1 MNKISKFLTLV
12 ILIVV
17 VLLFGIYQYRTFIQT
32 EIYQENSEHLLAT
45 YEQVS
50 RTFTLFTQRNWNV
63 LADWDEYLQYISD
76 SENTETAWHDF
87 ADRKNNWQYSD
98 FYMFNEHC
106 DFLTASNRKGTADS
120 IRNCFQEMYSSGCPT
135 ISDYTASSGKHK
147 VVFAIPLSNPFCL
160 DNITYTGVAVSYDVT
175 TVEDMIS
182 NNVYGD
188 KSSCYLVNAKGHVIL
203 SLESQ
208 SEFLSE
214 QDNLFTFLKSNA
226 VFSENTNDA
235 VEHDLQKVV
244 EGRAKFNSQGTSYYM
259 VYQPVG
265 LNDWS
270 ILGIVQTAAVNSPDE
285 KIMHVTIAAI
295 TVLAACLLL
304 LLLRLSSLNAEYKL
318 KHQEL
323 LHQALKAQKEQTDQL
338 FYGMTCI
345 VDRYI
350 VVDLLKNR
358 YEYHEYSSNSLYPE
372 TGSYQNLLDTVAR
385 NYIVLSDT
393 ENIKISHLL
402 NKEYLQKVLHKG
414 NGIMKIEYSKRTE
427 NIYKLMNVVAVEW
440 DESGIPLKVMMISQ
454 DIGKR
459 HELENLANTDGLTGL
474 FNERY
479 FSSVLHRK
487 EKKKLPFVLY
497 YLDLDHFKPVNDT
510 YGHDMGDKL
519 LKAVAERLLKCIRS
533 NDFAFRIGGDEF
545 ALIISAEMEDSLC
558 MQTKMRIIQSLL
570 RPYEI
575 DGKTLHI
582 GASCGYAVYPLE
594 TEDTGKI
601 RILADQR
608 MYAEKK
614 KIIKKPQGLSPKILL
629 QMTECKRGA
638 VGKCNFSSRQPLL
651 HYLLMHHSE
660 HQRSSMTFF
669 YSHTSVCLP
678 GEWPP

>member
-1 MNKISKFLTLV
+1 MNKICKFLTL
-12 ILIVV
+12 IFLIVV

-45 YEQVS
+45 YEQVN

-63 LADWDEYLQYISD
+63 LSDWDEYLQCISD
-76 SENTETAWHDF
+76 SENTETVWHDF

-106 DFLTASNRKGTADS
+106 DFLTANNRKGTADS
-120 IRNCFQEMYSSGCPT
+120 IRNCFQEMYSFECPT

-147 VVFAIPLSNPFCL
+147 VVFAIPLSHPFCL
-160 DNITYTGVAVSYDVT
+160 NNITYTGVAVSYDVT

-214 QDNLFTFLKSNA
+214 HENLFTFLKDNA
-226 VFSENTNDA
+226 VFSENTYDA

-244 EGRAKFNSQGTSYYM
+244 KGRAKFNSQGTSYYM

-295 TVLAACLLL
+295 TVLATCLLL

-345 VDRYI
+345 VDRYT
-350 VVDLLKNR
+350 VVDLLKDR

-427 NIYKLMNVVAVEW
+427 NVYKIMNVVAVEW
-440 DESGIPLKVMMISQ
+440 DEAGIPQKVMMIAQ

-487 EKKKLPFVLY
+487 EQKKLPFVLY

-533 NDFAFRIGGDEF
+533 NDLAFRIGGDEF

-558 MQTKMRIIQSLL
+558 MQTKMRIVQSLL
-570 RPYEI
+570 LPYEI

-614 KIIKKPQGLSPKILL
+614 ENHRKAAESQSKDPSP
-629 QMTECKRGA
+629 
-638 VGKCNFSSRQPLL
+638 ND
-651 HYLLMHHSE
+651 
-660 HQRSSMTFF
+660 
-669 YSHTSVCLP
+669 
-678 GEWPP
+678 

>member
-1 MNKISKFLTLV
+1 MNKICKFLTLI

-45 YEQVS
+45 YEQVN
-50 RTFTLFTQRNWNV
+50 RTFTLFTRRNWNV
-63 LADWDEYLQYISD
+63 LSDWDEYLQCISD
-76 SENTETAWHDF
+76 SENAETVWHDF

-106 DFLTASNRKGTADS
+106 DFLTANNRKGTADS

-147 VVFAIPLSNPFCL
+147 VVFAIPLSHPFCL
-160 DNITYTGVAVSYDVT
+160 NNITYTGVAVSYDVT
-175 TVEDMIS
+175 TIEDMIS

-214 QDNLFTFLKSNA
+214 HENLFTFLKDNA
-226 VFSENTNDA
+226 VFSENTYDA

-244 EGRAKFNSQGTSYYM
+244 KGRAKFNSQGTSYYM

-295 TVLAACLLL
+295 TVLATCLLL

-345 VDRYI
+345 VDRYT
-350 VVDLLKNR
+350 VVDLLKDR

-372 TGSYQNLLDTVAR
+372 TGSYQNLLDTIAR

-402 NKEYLQKVLHKG
+402 NKDYLQKVLHKG

-427 NIYKLMNVVAVEW
+427 NVYKIMNVVAVEW
-440 DESGIPLKVMMISQ
+440 DEAGIPQKVMMIAQ

-487 EKKKLPFVLY
+487 EQKKLPFVLY

-558 MQTKMRIIQSLL
+558 MQTKMRIVQSLL
-570 RPYEI
+570 LPYEI

-594 TEDTGKI
+594 TEDTGKV

-614 KIIKKPQGLSPKILL
+614 ENHRKAAESQSKDPSPN
-629 QMTECKRGA
+629 G
-638 VGKCNFSSRQPLL
+638 
-651 HYLLMHHSE
+651 
-660 HQRSSMTFF
+660 
-669 YSHTSVCLP
+669 
-678 GEWPP
+678 

>member
-1 MNKISKFLTLV
+1 MSQQPHHQKEENIMNKICKFLTLI

-45 YEQVS
+45 YEQVN

-63 LADWDEYLQYISD
+63 LSDWNEYLQCISD
-76 SENTETAWHDF
+76 SENAETVWHDF

-106 DFLTASNRKGTADS
+106 DFLTANNRKGTADS

-147 VVFAIPLSNPFCL
+147 VVFAIPLSHPFCL
-160 DNITYTGVAVSYDVT
+160 NNITYTGVAVSYDVT
-175 TVEDMIS
+175 TVEGMIS
-182 NNVYGD
+182 NNVYDD

-214 QDNLFTFLKSNA
+214 HENLFTFLKDNA
-226 VFSENTNDA
+226 VFSENTYDA

-244 EGRAKFNSQGTSYYM
+244 KGRAKFNSQGTSYYM

-295 TVLAACLLL
+295 TVLATCLLL

-345 VDRYI
+345 VDRYT
-350 VVDLLKNR
+350 VVDLLKDR

-372 TGSYQNLLDTVAR
+372 TGSYQNLLDTIAR

-402 NKEYLQKVLHKG
+402 NKDYLQKVLHKG

-427 NIYKLMNVVAVEW
+427 NVYKIMNVVAVEW
-440 DESGIPLKVMMISQ
+440 DEAGIPQKVMMIAQ

-487 EKKKLPFVLY
+487 EQKKLPFVLY

-558 MQTKMRIIQSLL
+558 MQTKMRIVQSLL
-570 RPYEI
+570 LPYEI

-614 KIIKKPQGLSPKILL
+614 ENHRKAAESQSKDPSPN
-629 QMTECKRGA
+629 G
-638 VGKCNFSSRQPLL
+638 
-651 HYLLMHHSE
+651 
-660 HQRSSMTFF
+660 
-669 YSHTSVCLP
+669 
-678 GEWPP
+678 

>member
-1 MNKISKFLTLV
+1 MNKICKFLTLI
-12 ILIVV
+12 ILIVA

-45 YEQVS
+45 YEQVN

-63 LADWDEYLQYISD
+63 LSDWDEYLQYISD
-76 SENTETAWHDF
+76 SENTETVWHDF

-106 DFLTASNRKGTADS
+106 DFLTANNRKGTADS
-120 IRNCFQEMYSSGCPT
+120 IRNCFQEMYSFECPT

-147 VVFAIPLSNPFCL
+147 VVFAIPLSHPFCL
-160 DNITYTGVAVSYDVT
+160 NNITYTGVAVSYDVT

-214 QDNLFTFLKSNA
+214 HENLFTFLKDNA
-226 VFSENTNDA
+226 VFSENTYDA

-244 EGRAKFNSQGTSYYM
+244 KGRAKFNSQGTSYYM

-295 TVLAACLLL
+295 TVLATCLLL

-318 KHQEL
+318 KHPEL

-345 VDRYI
+345 VDRYT
-350 VVDLLKNR
+350 VVDLLKDR

-427 NIYKLMNVVAVEW
+427 NVYKIMNVVAVEW
-440 DESGIPLKVMMISQ
+440 DEAGIPQKVMMIAQ

-487 EKKKLPFVLY
+487 EQKKLPFVLY

-558 MQTKMRIIQSLL
+558 MQTKMRIVQSLL
-570 RPYEI
+570 LPYEI

-614 KIIKKPQGLSPKILL
+614 ENHRKAAESQSKDPSP
-629 QMTECKRGA
+629 
-638 VGKCNFSSRQPLL
+638 ND
-651 HYLLMHHSE
+651 
-660 HQRSSMTFF
+660 
-669 YSHTSVCLP
+669 
-678 GEWPP
+678 

>member
-1 MNKISKFLTLV
+1 MSQQPHHQKKENIMNKICKFLTLI
-12 ILIVV
+12 ILIVA

-45 YEQVS
+45 YEQVN

-63 LADWDEYLQYISD
+63 LSDWDEYLQYISD
-76 SENTETAWHDF
+76 SENTETVWHDF

-106 DFLTASNRKGTADS
+106 DFLTANNRKGTADS
-120 IRNCFQEMYSSGCPT
+120 IRNCFQEMYSFECPT

-147 VVFAIPLSNPFCL
+147 VVFAIPLSHPFCL
-160 DNITYTGVAVSYDVT
+160 NNITYTGVAVSYDVT

-214 QDNLFTFLKSNA
+214 HENLFTFLKDNA
-226 VFSENTNDA
+226 VFSENTYDA

-244 EGRAKFNSQGTSYYM
+244 KGRAKFNSQGTSYYM

-295 TVLAACLLL
+295 TVLATCLLL

-345 VDRYI
+345 VDRYT
-350 VVDLLKNR
+350 VVDLLKDR

-427 NIYKLMNVVAVEW
+427 NVYKIMNVVAVEW
-440 DESGIPLKVMMISQ
+440 DEAGIPQKVMMIAQ

-487 EKKKLPFVLY
+487 EQKKLPFVLY

-545 ALIISAEMEDSLC
+545 ALIISAEMGDSLC
-558 MQTKMRIIQSLL
+558 MQTKMRIVQSLL
-570 RPYEI
+570 LPYEI

-614 KIIKKPQGLSPKILL
+614 ENHRKAAESQSKDPSQ
-629 QMTECKRGA
+629 
-638 VGKCNFSSRQPLL
+638 ND
-651 HYLLMHHSE
+651 
-660 HQRSSMTFF
+660 
-669 YSHTSVCLP
+669 
-678 GEWPP
+678 

>member
-1 MNKISKFLTLV
+1 MSQQPHHQKEENIMNKICKFLTLI

-45 YEQVS
+45 YEQVN

-63 LADWDEYLQYISD
+63 LSDWDEYLQCISD
-76 SENTETAWHDF
+76 SENTETVWHDF

-106 DFLTASNRKGTADS
+106 DFLTANNRKGTADS
-120 IRNCFQEMYSSGCPT
+120 IRNCFQEMYSSECPT
-135 ISDYTASSGKHK
+135 ISDYIASSGKHK
-147 VVFAIPLSNPFCL
+147 VVFAIPLSHPFCL
-160 DNITYTGVAVSYDVT
+160 NNITYTGVAVSYDVT

-214 QDNLFTFLKSNA
+214 HENLFTFLKDNA
-226 VFSENTNDA
+226 VFSENTYDA

-244 EGRAKFNSQGTSYYM
+244 KGRAKFNSQGISYYM

-295 TVLAACLLL
+295 TVLATCLLL

-345 VDRYI
+345 VDRYT
-350 VVDLLKNR
+350 VVDLLKDR
-358 YEYHEYSSNSLYPE
+358 YEYHEYSNSNNLYPE
-372 TGSYQNLLDTVAR
+372 TGSYQNLLDTAAR

-427 NIYKLMNVVAVEW
+427 NIYKIMNVVAVEW
-440 DESGIPLKVMMISQ
+440 DEAGIPQKVMMISQ

-487 EKKKLPFVLY
+487 EQKKLPFVLY

-545 ALIISAEMEDSLC
+545 ALIISAEMDDSLC
-558 MQTKMRIIQSLL
+558 MQTKMRTVQSLL
-570 RPYEI
+570 LPYEI

-614 KIIKKPQGLSPKILL
+614 ENHRKAAESQSKDPSP
-629 QMTECKRGA
+629 
-638 VGKCNFSSRQPLL
+638 ND
-651 HYLLMHHSE
+651 
-660 HQRSSMTFF
+660 
-669 YSHTSVCLP
+669 
-678 GEWPP
+678 

>member
-1 MNKISKFLTLV
+1 MNKISKFLTFV

-147 VVFAIPLSNPFCL
+147 VVFAIPLSTPFCL

-226 VFSENTNDA
+226 VFSENTYDA
-235 VEHDLQKVV
+235 VEHDLLKVV
-244 EGRAKFNSQGTSYYM
+244 QGRAKFNSQGISYYM

-265 LNDWS
+265 LNNWS
-270 ILGIVQTAAVNSPDE
+270 ILGIVQTAAVNSQDE

-295 TVLAACLLL
+295 TVLATCLLL

-345 VDRYI
+345 VDRYT
-350 VVDLLKNR
+350 VVDLLKDR

-487 EKKKLPFVLY
+487 EQKKLPFVLY

-570 RPYEI
+570 LPYEI

-614 KIIKKPQGLSPKILL
+614 ENHQKAARSQSKDPSP
-629 QMTECKRGA
+629 
-638 VGKCNFSSRQPLL
+638 ND
-651 HYLLMHHSE
+651 
-660 HQRSSMTFF
+660 
-669 YSHTSVCLP
+669 
-678 GEWPP
+678 

>member
-1 MNKISKFLTLV
+1 MNKICKFLTLI
-12 ILIVV
+12 ILIVA

-45 YEQVS
+45 YEQVN

-63 LADWDEYLQYISD
+63 LSDWDEYLQYISD
-76 SENTETAWHDF
+76 SENTETVWHDF

-106 DFLTASNRKGTADS
+106 DFLTANNRKGTADS
-120 IRNCFQEMYSSGCPT
+120 IRNCFQEMYSFECPT

-147 VVFAIPLSNPFCL
+147 VVFAIPLSHPFCL
-160 DNITYTGVAVSYDVT
+160 NNITYTGVAVSYDVT

-214 QDNLFTFLKSNA
+214 HENLFTFLKDNA
-226 VFSENTNDA
+226 VFSENTYDA

-244 EGRAKFNSQGTSYYM
+244 KGRAKFNSQGTSYYM

-295 TVLAACLLL
+295 TVLATCLLL

-345 VDRYI
+345 VDRYT
-350 VVDLLKNR
+350 VVDLLKDR

-427 NIYKLMNVVAVEW
+427 NVYKIMNVVAVEW
-440 DESGIPLKVMMISQ
+440 DEAGIPQKVMMIAQ

-487 EKKKLPFVLY
+487 EQKKLPFVLY

-533 NDFAFRIGGDEF
+533 NDLAFRIGGDEF

-558 MQTKMRIIQSLL
+558 MQTKMRIVQSLL
-570 RPYEI
+570 LPYEI

-614 KIIKKPQGLSPKILL
+614 ENHRKAAES
-629 QMTECKRGA
+629 
-638 VGKCNFSSRQPLL
+638 
-651 HYLLMHHSE
+651 HSKDPS
-660 HQRSSMTFF
+660 QND
-669 YSHTSVCLP
+669 
-678 GEWPP
+678 

>member
-1 MNKISKFLTLV
+1 MNKICKFLTLI

-45 YEQVS
+45 YEQVN

-63 LADWDEYLQYISD
+63 LSDWDEYLQCISD
-76 SENTETAWHDF
+76 SENTETVWHDF

-106 DFLTASNRKGTADS
+106 DFLTANNRKGTADS
-120 IRNCFQEMYSSGCPT
+120 IRNCFQEMYSSECPT
-135 ISDYTASSGKHK
+135 ISDYIASSGKHK
-147 VVFAIPLSNPFCL
+147 VVFAIPLSHPFCL
-160 DNITYTGVAVSYDVT
+160 NNITYTGVAVSYDVT

-214 QDNLFTFLKSNA
+214 HENLFTFLKDNA
-226 VFSENTNDA
+226 VFSENTYDA

-244 EGRAKFNSQGTSYYM
+244 KGRAKFNSQGISYYM

-285 KIMHVTIAAI
+285 KIMHVTIVAI
-295 TVLAACLLL
+295 TVLATCLLL

-345 VDRYI
+345 VDRYT
-350 VVDLLKNR
+350 VVDLLKDR
-358 YEYHEYSSNSLYPE
+358 YEYHEYSNSNNLYPE
-372 TGSYQNLLDTVAR
+372 TGSYQNLLDTAAR

-427 NIYKLMNVVAVEW
+427 NIYKIMNVVAVEW
-440 DESGIPLKVMMISQ
+440 DEAGIPQKVMMISQ
-454 DIGKR
+454 DISKR

-487 EKKKLPFVLY
+487 EQKKLPFVLY

-545 ALIISAEMEDSLC
+545 ALIISAEMDDSLC
-558 MQTKMRIIQSLL
+558 MQTKMRIVQSLL
-570 RPYEI
+570 LPYEI

-614 KIIKKPQGLSPKILL
+614 ENHRKAAESQSKDPSP
-629 QMTECKRGA
+629 
-638 VGKCNFSSRQPLL
+638 ND
-651 HYLLMHHSE
+651 
-660 HQRSSMTFF
+660 
-669 YSHTSVCLP
+669 
-678 GEWPP
+678 

>member
-1 MNKISKFLTLV
+1 MNKICKFLTLI
-12 ILIVV
+12 ILIVA

-45 YEQVS
+45 YEQVN

-63 LADWDEYLQYISD
+63 LSDWDEYLQYISD
-76 SENTETAWHDF
+76 SENTETVWHDF

-106 DFLTASNRKGTADS
+106 DFLTANNRKGTADS
-120 IRNCFQEMYSSGCPT
+120 IRNCFQEMYSFECPT

-147 VVFAIPLSNPFCL
+147 VVFAIPLSHPFCL
-160 DNITYTGVAVSYDVT
+160 NNITYTGVAVSYDVT

-214 QDNLFTFLKSNA
+214 HENLFTFLKDNA
-226 VFSENTNDA
+226 VFSENTYDA

-244 EGRAKFNSQGTSYYM
+244 KGRAKFNSQGTSYYM

-295 TVLAACLLL
+295 TVLATCLLL

-345 VDRYI
+345 VDCYT
-350 VVDLLKNR
+350 VVDLLKDR

-427 NIYKLMNVVAVEW
+427 NVYKIMNVVAVEW
-440 DESGIPLKVMMISQ
+440 DEAGIPQKVMMIAQ

-487 EKKKLPFVLY
+487 EQKKLPFVLY

-558 MQTKMRIIQSLL
+558 MQTKMRIVQSLL
-570 RPYEI
+570 LPYEI

-614 KIIKKPQGLSPKILL
+614 KIIGKPQSLSPKILL

-651 HYLLMHHSE
+651 HYLLMHHNE
-660 HQRSSMTFF
+660 HQLSSN
-669 YSHTSVCLP
+669 SLL
-678 GEWPP
+678 

>member
-1 MNKISKFLTLV
+1 MNKICKFLTLI
-12 ILIVV
+12 ILIVA

-45 YEQVS
+45 YEQVN

-63 LADWDEYLQYISD
+63 LSDWDEYLQYISD
-76 SENTETAWHDF
+76 SENTETVWHDF

-106 DFLTASNRKGTADS
+106 DFLTANNRKGTADS
-120 IRNCFQEMYSSGCPT
+120 IRNCFQEMYSFECPT

-147 VVFAIPLSNPFCL
+147 VVFAIPLSHPFCL
-160 DNITYTGVAVSYDVT
+160 NNITYTGVAVSYDVT

-214 QDNLFTFLKSNA
+214 HENLFTFLKDNA
-226 VFSENTNDA
+226 VFSENTYDA

-244 EGRAKFNSQGTSYYM
+244 KGRAKFNSQGTSYYM

-295 TVLAACLLL
+295 TVLATCLLL

-345 VDRYI
+345 VDRYT
-350 VVDLLKNR
+350 VVDLLKDR
-358 YEYHEYSSNSLYPE
+358 YEYHEYSNSNNLYPE
-372 TGSYQNLLDTVAR
+372 TGSYQNLLDTAAR

-427 NIYKLMNVVAVEW
+427 NVYKIMNVVAVEW
-440 DESGIPLKVMMISQ
+440 DEAGIPQKVMMIAQ

-487 EKKKLPFVLY
+487 EQKKLPFVLY

-545 ALIISAEMEDSLC
+545 ALIISAEMDDSLC
-558 MQTKMRIIQSLL
+558 MQTKMRIVQSLL
-570 RPYEI
+570 LPYEI

-614 KIIKKPQGLSPKILL
+614 ENHRKAAESQSKDPSP
-629 QMTECKRGA
+629 
-638 VGKCNFSSRQPLL
+638 ND
-651 HYLLMHHSE
+651 
-660 HQRSSMTFF
+660 
-669 YSHTSVCLP
+669 
-678 GEWPP
+678 

>member
-17 VLLFGIYQYRTFIQT
+17 VLLIGIYQYRTFIQT

-147 VVFAIPLSNPFCL
+147 VVFAIPLSHPFCL
-160 DNITYTGVAVSYDVT
+160 NNITYTGVAVSYDVT

-226 VFSENTNDA
+226 VFSENTYDA

-244 EGRAKFNSQGTSYYM
+244 KGRAKFNSQGTSYYM

-295 TVLAACLLL
+295 TVLATCLLL

-345 VDRYI
+345 VDRYT
-350 VVDLLKNR
+350 VVDLMKDR
-358 YEYHEYSSNSLYPE
+358 YEYHEYNSDNLYPE
-372 TGSYQNLLDTVAR
+372 TGSYQNLLDTASR
-385 NYIVLSDT
+385 SYIVLSDT

-558 MQTKMRIIQSLL
+558 MQTKMRIVQSLL
-570 RPYEI
+570 LPYEI

-614 KIIKKPQGLSPKILL
+614 ENHRKAAESQSKDPSP
-629 QMTECKRGA
+629 
-638 VGKCNFSSRQPLL
+638 ND
-651 HYLLMHHSE
+651 
-660 HQRSSMTFF
+660 
-669 YSHTSVCLP
+669 
-678 GEWPP
+678 

>member
-1 MNKISKFLTLV
+1 MNKICKFLTLI

-45 YEQVS
+45 YEQVN

-63 LADWDEYLQYISD
+63 LSDWDEYLQCISD
-76 SENTETAWHDF
+76 SENTETVWHDF

-106 DFLTASNRKGTADS
+106 DFLTANNRKGTADS
-120 IRNCFQEMYSSGCPT
+120 IRNCFQEMYSSECPT

-147 VVFAIPLSNPFCL
+147 VVFAIPLSHPFCL
-160 DNITYTGVAVSYDVT
+160 NNITYTGVAVSYDVT

-214 QDNLFTFLKSNA
+214 HENLFTFLKDNA
-226 VFSENTNDA
+226 VFSENTYDA

-244 EGRAKFNSQGTSYYM
+244 KGRAKFNSQGISYYM

-295 TVLAACLLL
+295 TVLATCLLL

-345 VDRYI
+345 VDRYT
-350 VVDLLKNR
+350 VVDLLKDR
-358 YEYHEYSSNSLYPE
+358 YEYHEYSNSNNLYPE
-372 TGSYQNLLDTVAR
+372 TGSYQNLLDTAAR

-427 NIYKLMNVVAVEW
+427 NIYKIMNVVAVEW
-440 DESGIPLKVMMISQ
+440 DEAGIPQKVMMISQ

-487 EKKKLPFVLY
+487 EQKKLPFVLY

-545 ALIISAEMEDSLC
+545 ALIISAEMDDSLC
-558 MQTKMRIIQSLL
+558 MQTKMRIVQSLL
-570 RPYEI
+570 LPYEI

-614 KIIKKPQGLSPKILL
+614 ENHRKAAESQSKDPSP
-629 QMTECKRGA
+629 
-638 VGKCNFSSRQPLL
+638 ND
-651 HYLLMHHSE
+651 
-660 HQRSSMTFF
+660 
-669 YSHTSVCLP
+669 
-678 GEWPP
+678 

>member
-1 MNKISKFLTLV
+1 MNKICKFLTLI

-45 YEQVS
+45 YEQVN

-63 LADWDEYLQYISD
+63 LSDWDEYLQYISD
-76 SENTETAWHDF
+76 SENTETVWHDF

-106 DFLTASNRKGTADS
+106 DFLTANNRKGTADS
-120 IRNCFQEMYSSGCPT
+120 IRNCFQEMYSFECPT

-147 VVFAIPLSNPFCL
+147 VVFAIPLSHPFCL
-160 DNITYTGVAVSYDVT
+160 NNITYTGVAVSYDVT

-214 QDNLFTFLKSNA
+214 HENLFTFLKDNA
-226 VFSENTNDA
+226 VFSEDTYDA

-244 EGRAKFNSQGTSYYM
+244 KGRAKFNSQGTSYYM

-295 TVLAACLLL
+295 TVLATCLLL

-345 VDRYI
+345 VDRYT
-350 VVDLLKNR
+350 VVDLLKDR

-427 NIYKLMNVVAVEW
+427 NVYKIMNVVAVEW
-440 DESGIPLKVMMISQ
+440 DEAGIPQKVMMIAQ

-487 EKKKLPFVLY
+487 EQKKLPFVLY

-558 MQTKMRIIQSLL
+558 MQTKMRIVQSLL
-570 RPYEI
+570 LPYEI
-575 DGKTLHI
+575 DDKTLHI

-614 KIIKKPQGLSPKILL
+614 ENHRKAAESQSKDPSP
-629 QMTECKRGA
+629 
-638 VGKCNFSSRQPLL
+638 ND
-651 HYLLMHHSE
+651 
-660 HQRSSMTFF
+660 
-669 YSHTSVCLP
+669 
-678 GEWPP
+678 

>member
-1 MNKISKFLTLV
+1 MNKICKFLTLI

-45 YEQVS
+45 YEQVN

-63 LADWDEYLQYISD
+63 LSDWDEYLQCISD
-76 SENTETAWHDF
+76 SENTETVWHDF

-106 DFLTASNRKGTADS
+106 DFLTANNRKGTADS

-147 VVFAIPLSNPFCL
+147 VVFAIPLSHPFCL
-160 DNITYTGVAVSYDVT
+160 NNITYTGVAVSYDVS

-182 NNVYGD
+182 NNVYGN
-188 KSSCYLVNAKGHVIL
+188 KSSCYLINAKGHVIL

-214 QDNLFTFLKSNA
+214 QENLFTFLKDNA

-244 EGRAKFNSQGTSYYM
+244 EGRAKFNSQGISYYM

-295 TVLAACLLL
+295 TVLATCLLL

-345 VDRYI
+345 VDRYT
-350 VVDLLKNR
+350 VVDLLKDR

-427 NIYKLMNVVAVEW
+427 NVYKIMNVVAVEW
-440 DESGIPLKVMMISQ
+440 DEAGIPQKVMMIAQ

-487 EKKKLPFVLY
+487 EQKKLPFVLY

-558 MQTKMRIIQSLL
+558 MQTKMRIVQSLL
-570 RPYEI
+570 LPYEI

-614 KIIKKPQGLSPKILL
+614 ENHRKAAESQSKDPSP
-629 QMTECKRGA
+629 
-638 VGKCNFSSRQPLL
+638 ND
-651 HYLLMHHSE
+651 
-660 HQRSSMTFF
+660 
-669 YSHTSVCLP
+669 
-678 GEWPP
+678 

>member
-1 MNKISKFLTLV
+1 MNKICKFLTLI

-45 YEQVS
+45 YEQVN

-63 LADWDEYLQYISD
+63 LSDWDEYLQCISD
-76 SENTETAWHDF
+76 SENTETVWHDF
-87 ADRKNNWQYSD
+87 ADLKNNWQYSD

-106 DFLTASNRKGTADS
+106 DFLTANNRKGTADS
-120 IRNCFQEMYSSGCPT
+120 IQNCFQEMYSSGCPT

-147 VVFAIPLSNPFCL
+147 VVFAIPLSHPFCL
-160 DNITYTGVAVSYDVT
+160 NNITYTGVAVSYDVT

-214 QDNLFTFLKSNA
+214 QENLFTFLKDNA
-226 VFSENTNDA
+226 VFSENTYDA

-244 EGRAKFNSQGTSYYM
+244 KGRAKFNSQGISYYM

-270 ILGIVQTAAVNSPDE
+270 ILGIVQTAAVNSPDG

-295 TVLAACLLL
+295 TVLATCLLL

-345 VDRYI
+345 VDRYT
-350 VVDLLKNR
+350 VVDLLKDR
-358 YEYHEYSSNSLYPE
+358 YESHEYSSNSLYPE
-372 TGSYQNLLDTVAR
+372 PGSYQNLLDTVAR

-440 DESGIPLKVMMISQ
+440 DEAGIPQKVMMIAQ

-487 EKKKLPFVLY
+487 EQKKLPFVLY

-558 MQTKMRIIQSLL
+558 MQTKMRIVQSLL
-570 RPYEI
+570 LPYEI

-614 KIIKKPQGLSPKILL
+614 ENHRKAAESQSKDPSP
-629 QMTECKRGA
+629 
-638 VGKCNFSSRQPLL
+638 ND
-651 HYLLMHHSE
+651 
-660 HQRSSMTFF
+660 
-669 YSHTSVCLP
+669 
-678 GEWPP
+678 

>member
-1 MNKISKFLTLV
+1 MNKICKFLTLI
-12 ILIVV
+12 ILIVA

-45 YEQVS
+45 YEQVN

-63 LADWDEYLQYISD
+63 LSDWDEYLQYISD
-76 SENTETAWHDF
+76 SENTETVWHDF

-106 DFLTASNRKGTADS
+106 DFLTANNRKGTADS
-120 IRNCFQEMYSSGCPT
+120 IRNCFQEMYSFECPT

-147 VVFAIPLSNPFCL
+147 VVFAIPLSHPFCL
-160 DNITYTGVAVSYDVT
+160 NNITYTGVAVSYDVT

-214 QDNLFTFLKSNA
+214 HENLFTFLKDNA
-226 VFSENTNDA
+226 VFSENTYDA

-244 EGRAKFNSQGTSYYM
+244 KGRAKFNSQGTSYYM

-295 TVLAACLLL
+295 TVLATCLLL

-345 VDRYI
+345 VDRYT
-350 VVDLLKNR
+350 VVDLLKDR
-358 YEYHEYSSNSLYPE
+358 YEYHEYSSNNLYPE
-372 TGSYQNLLDTVAR
+372 TGSYQNLLDTAAR

-393 ENIKISHLL
+393 ENIKMSHLL

-427 NIYKLMNVVAVEW
+427 NIYKIMNVVAVEW
-440 DESGIPLKVMMISQ
+440 DEAGIPQKVMMIAQ

-487 EKKKLPFVLY
+487 EQKKLPFVLY

-545 ALIISAEMEDSLC
+545 ALIISAEMGDSLC
-558 MQTKMRIIQSLL
+558 MQTKMRIVQSLL
-570 RPYEI
+570 LPYEI

-614 KIIKKPQGLSPKILL
+614 ENHRKAAESQSKDPSP
-629 QMTECKRGA
+629 
-638 VGKCNFSSRQPLL
+638 ND
-651 HYLLMHHSE
+651 
-660 HQRSSMTFF
+660 
-669 YSHTSVCLP
+669 
-678 GEWPP
+678 

>member
-1 MNKISKFLTLV
+1 MNKICKFLTLI
-12 ILIVV
+12 ILIVA

-45 YEQVS
+45 YEQVN

-63 LADWDEYLQYISD
+63 LSDWDEYLQYISD
-76 SENTETAWHDF
+76 SENTETVWHDF

-106 DFLTASNRKGTADS
+106 DFLTANNRKGTADS
-120 IRNCFQEMYSSGCPT
+120 IRNCFQEMYSFECPT

-147 VVFAIPLSNPFCL
+147 VVFAIPLSHPFCL
-160 DNITYTGVAVSYDVT
+160 NNITYTGVAVSYDVT

-214 QDNLFTFLKSNA
+214 HENLFTFLKDNA
-226 VFSENTNDA
+226 VFSENTYDA

-244 EGRAKFNSQGTSYYM
+244 KGRAKFNSQGTSYYM

-295 TVLAACLLL
+295 TVLATCLLL

-345 VDRYI
+345 VDRYT
-350 VVDLLKNR
+350 VVDLLKDR

-427 NIYKLMNVVAVEW
+427 NVYKIMNVVAVEW
-440 DESGIPLKVMMISQ
+440 DEAGIPQKVMMISQ

-487 EKKKLPFVLY
+487 EQKKLPFVLY

-558 MQTKMRIIQSLL
+558 MQTKMRIVQSLL
-570 RPYEI
+570 LPYEI

-614 KIIKKPQGLSPKILL
+614 ENHRKAAESQSKDPSP
-629 QMTECKRGA
+629 
-638 VGKCNFSSRQPLL
+638 ND
-651 HYLLMHHSE
+651 
-660 HQRSSMTFF
+660 
-669 YSHTSVCLP
+669 
-678 GEWPP
+678 

>member
-1 MNKISKFLTLV
+1 MRKICKFLTLI

-45 YEQVS
+45 YEQVN

-63 LADWDEYLQYISD
+63 LSDWDEYLQCISD
-76 SENTETAWHDF
+76 SENTETVWHDF

-106 DFLTASNRKGTADS
+106 DFLTANNRKGTADS
-120 IRNCFQEMYSSGCPT
+120 IRNCFQEMYSSECPT

-147 VVFAIPLSNPFCL
+147 VVFVIPLSHPFCL
-160 DNITYTGVAVSYDVT
+160 NNITYTGVAVSYDVS

-208 SEFLSE
+208 SEFLSGHE
-214 QDNLFTFLKSNA
+214 NLFTFLKDNA
-226 VFSENTNDA
+226 VFSENTYDA

-244 EGRAKFNSQGTSYYM
+244 KGRAKFNSQGTSYYM

-295 TVLAACLLL
+295 TVLATCLLL

-345 VDRYI
+345 VDRYT
-350 VVDLLKNR
+350 VVDLLKDR
-358 YEYHEYSSNSLYPE
+358 YEYHEYSSNNLYPE
-372 TGSYQNLLDTVAR
+372 TGSYQNLLDTAAR

-427 NIYKLMNVVAVEW
+427 NVYKIMNVVAVEW
-440 DESGIPLKVMMISQ
+440 DEAGIPQKVMMISQ

-487 EKKKLPFVLY
+487 EQKKLPFVLY

-558 MQTKMRIIQSLL
+558 MQTKMRIVQSLL
-570 RPYEI
+570 LPYEI

-614 KIIKKPQGLSPKILL
+614 ENHRKAAESQSKDPSP
-629 QMTECKRGA
+629 
-638 VGKCNFSSRQPLL
+638 ND
-651 HYLLMHHSE
+651 
-660 HQRSSMTFF
+660 
-669 YSHTSVCLP
+669 
-678 GEWPP
+678 

>member
-1 MNKISKFLTLV
+1 MNKICKSLTLI
-12 ILIVV
+12 ILIVA

-45 YEQVS
+45 YEQVN

-63 LADWDEYLQYISD
+63 LSDWDEYLQYISD
-76 SENTETAWHDF
+76 SENTETVWHDF

-106 DFLTASNRKGTADS
+106 DFLTANNRKCTADS
-120 IRNCFQEMYSSGCPT
+120 IRNCFQEMYSFECPT

-147 VVFAIPLSNPFCL
+147 VVFAIPLSHPFCL
-160 DNITYTGVAVSYDVT
+160 NNITYTGVAVSYDVT

-214 QDNLFTFLKSNA
+214 HENLFTFLKDNA
-226 VFSENTNDA
+226 VFSENTYDA

-244 EGRAKFNSQGTSYYM
+244 KGRAKFNSQGTSYYM

-295 TVLAACLLL
+295 TVLATCLLL

-345 VDRYI
+345 VDRYT
-350 VVDLLKNR
+350 VVDLLKDR

-427 NIYKLMNVVAVEW
+427 NVYKIMNVVAVEW
-440 DESGIPLKVMMISQ
+440 DEAGIPQKVMMIAQ

-487 EKKKLPFVLY
+487 EQKKLPFVLY

-545 ALIISAEMEDSLC
+545 ALIISAEMGDSLC
-558 MQTKMRIIQSLL
+558 MQTKMRIVQSLL
-570 RPYEI
+570 LPYEI

-614 KIIKKPQGLSPKILL
+614 ENHRKAAESQSKDPSP
-629 QMTECKRGA
+629 
-638 VGKCNFSSRQPLL
+638 ND
-651 HYLLMHHSE
+651 
-660 HQRSSMTFF
+660 
-669 YSHTSVCLP
+669 
-678 GEWPP
+678 

>member
-1 MNKISKFLTLV
+1 MNKICKFLTLI
-12 ILIVV
+12 ILIVA

-45 YEQVS
+45 YEQVN

-63 LADWDEYLQYISD
+63 LSDWDEYLQYISD
-76 SENTETAWHDF
+76 SENTETVWHDF

-106 DFLTASNRKGTADS
+106 DFLTANNRKGTADS
-120 IRNCFQEMYSSGCPT
+120 IRNCFQEMYSFECPT

-147 VVFAIPLSNPFCL
+147 VVFAIPLSHPFCL
-160 DNITYTGVAVSYDVT
+160 NNITYTGVAVSYDVT

-214 QDNLFTFLKSNA
+214 HENLFTFLKDNA
-226 VFSENTNDA
+226 VFSENTYDA

-244 EGRAKFNSQGTSYYM
+244 KGRAKFNSQGTSYYM

-295 TVLAACLLL
+295 TVLATCLLL

-345 VDRYI
+345 VDRYT
-350 VVDLLKNR
+350 VVDLLKDR

-427 NIYKLMNVVAVEW
+427 NVYKIMNVVAVEW
-440 DESGIPLKVMMISQ
+440 DEAGIPQKVMMIAQ

-487 EKKKLPFVLY
+487 EQKKLPFVLY

-545 ALIISAEMEDSLC
+545 ALIISAEMGDSLC
-558 MQTKMRIIQSLL
+558 MQTKMRIVQSLL
-570 RPYEI
+570 LPYEI

-601 RILADQR
+601 RILADKR

-614 KIIKKPQGLSPKILL
+614 ENHRKAAESQSKDPSQ
-629 QMTECKRGA
+629 
-638 VGKCNFSSRQPLL
+638 ND
-651 HYLLMHHSE
+651 
-660 HQRSSMTFF
+660 
-669 YSHTSVCLP
+669 
-678 GEWPP
+678 

>member
-1 MNKISKFLTLV
+1 MNKICKFLTLI
-12 ILIVV
+12 ILIVA

-45 YEQVS
+45 YEQVN

-63 LADWDEYLQYISD
+63 LSDWDEYLQYISD
-76 SENTETAWHDF
+76 SENTETVWHDF

-106 DFLTASNRKGTADS
+106 DFLTANNRKGTADS
-120 IRNCFQEMYSSGCPT
+120 IRNCFQEMYSFECPT

-147 VVFAIPLSNPFCL
+147 VVFAIPLSHPFCL
-160 DNITYTGVAVSYDVT
+160 NNITYTGVAVSYDVT

-214 QDNLFTFLKSNA
+214 HENLFTFLKDNA
-226 VFSENTNDA
+226 VFSENTYDA

-244 EGRAKFNSQGTSYYM
+244 KGRAKFNSQGTSYYM

-295 TVLAACLLL
+295 TVLATCLLL

-345 VDRYI
+345 VDRYT
-350 VVDLLKNR
+350 VVDLLKDR

-427 NIYKLMNVVAVEW
+427 NVYKIMNVVAVEW
-440 DESGIPLKVMMISQ
+440 DEAGIPQKVMMIAQ

-487 EKKKLPFVLY
+487 EQKNLPFVLY

-558 MQTKMRIIQSLL
+558 MQTKMRIVQSLL
-570 RPYEI
+570 LPYEI

-594 TEDTGKI
+594 TEDTDKI

-614 KIIKKPQGLSPKILL
+614 ENHRKAAESQSKDPSP
-629 QMTECKRGA
+629 
-638 VGKCNFSSRQPLL
+638 ND
-651 HYLLMHHSE
+651 
-660 HQRSSMTFF
+660 
-669 YSHTSVCLP
+669 
-678 GEWPP
+678 

>member
-1 MNKISKFLTLV
+1 MSKICKFLTLI
-12 ILIVV
+12 ILIVA

-45 YEQVS
+45 YEQVN

-63 LADWDEYLQYISD
+63 LSDWDEYLQCISD
-76 SENTETAWHDF
+76 AENTETVWHDF

-106 DFLTASNRKGTADS
+106 DFLTANNRKGTADS
-120 IRNCFQEMYSSGCPT
+120 IRNCFQEMYSSECPT

-147 VVFAIPLSNPFCL
+147 VVFAIPLSHPFCL
-160 DNITYTGVAVSYDVT
+160 NNITYTGVAVNYDVS

-208 SEFLSE
+208 SEFLSGHE
-214 QDNLFTFLKSNA
+214 NLFTFLKDNA
-226 VFSENTNDA
+226 VFSENTYDA

-244 EGRAKFNSQGTSYYM
+244 KGRAKFNSQGTSYYM

-295 TVLAACLLL
+295 TVLATCLLL

-345 VDRYI
+345 VDRYT
-350 VVDLLKNR
+350 VVDLLKDR
-358 YEYHEYSSNSLYPE
+358 YEYHEYSSNNLYPE
-372 TGSYQNLLDTVAR
+372 TGSYQNLLDTAAR

-393 ENIKISHLL
+393 ENIKMSHLL

-427 NIYKLMNVVAVEW
+427 NVYKIMNVVAVEW
-440 DESGIPLKVMMISQ
+440 DEAGIPQKVMMIAQ

-487 EKKKLPFVLY
+487 EQKKLPFVLY

-558 MQTKMRIIQSLL
+558 MQTKMRIVQSLL
-570 RPYEI
+570 LPYEI

-614 KIIKKPQGLSPKILL
+614 ENHRKAAESQSKDPSP
-629 QMTECKRGA
+629 
-638 VGKCNFSSRQPLL
+638 ND
-651 HYLLMHHSE
+651 
-660 HQRSSMTFF
+660 
-669 YSHTSVCLP
+669 
-678 GEWPP
+678 

>member
-1 MNKISKFLTLV
+1 MSKICKFLTLI
-12 ILIVV
+12 ILIVA

-45 YEQVS
+45 YEQVN

-63 LADWDEYLQYISD
+63 LSDWDEYLQYISD
-76 SENTETAWHDF
+76 SENTETVWHDF

-106 DFLTASNRKGTADS
+106 DFLTANNRKGTADS
-120 IRNCFQEMYSSGCPT
+120 IRNCFQEMYSFECPT

-147 VVFAIPLSNPFCL
+147 VVFAIPLSHPFCL
-160 DNITYTGVAVSYDVT
+160 NNITYTGVAVSYDVT

-214 QDNLFTFLKSNA
+214 HENLFTFLKDNA
-226 VFSENTNDA
+226 VFSENTYDA

-244 EGRAKFNSQGTSYYM
+244 KGRAKFNSQGTSYYM

-295 TVLAACLLL
+295 TVLATCLLL

-345 VDRYI
+345 VDRYT
-350 VVDLLKNR
+350 VVDLLKDR

-427 NIYKLMNVVAVEW
+427 NVYKIMNVVAVEW
-440 DESGIPLKVMMISQ
+440 DEAGIPQKVMMIAQ

-487 EKKKLPFVLY
+487 EQKKLPFVLY

-558 MQTKMRIIQSLL
+558 MQTKMRIVQSLL
-570 RPYEI
+570 LPYEI

-614 KIIKKPQGLSPKILL
+614 ENHRKAAESQSKDPSP
-629 QMTECKRGA
+629 
-638 VGKCNFSSRQPLL
+638 ND
-651 HYLLMHHSE
+651 
-660 HQRSSMTFF
+660 
-669 YSHTSVCLP
+669 
-678 GEWPP
+678 

>member
-1 MNKISKFLTLV
+1 MNKICKFLTLI
-12 ILIVV
+12 ILIVA

-45 YEQVS
+45 YEQVN

-63 LADWDEYLQYISD
+63 LSDWDEYLQYISD
-76 SENTETAWHDF
+76 SENTETVWHDF

-106 DFLTASNRKGTADS
+106 DFLTANNRKGTADS
-120 IRNCFQEMYSSGCPT
+120 IRNCFQEMYSFECPT

-147 VVFAIPLSNPFCL
+147 VVFAIPLSHPFCL
-160 DNITYTGVAVSYDVT
+160 NNITYTGVAVSYDVT

-214 QDNLFTFLKSNA
+214 HENLFTFLKDNA
-226 VFSENTNDA
+226 VFSENTYDA

-244 EGRAKFNSQGTSYYM
+244 KGRAKFNSQGTSYYM

-295 TVLAACLLL
+295 TVLATCLLL

-345 VDRYI
+345 VDRYT
-350 VVDLLKNR
+350 VVDLLKDR

-427 NIYKLMNVVAVEW
+427 NVYKIMNVVAVEW
-440 DESGIPLKVMMISQ
+440 DEAGIPQKVMMIAQ

-487 EKKKLPFVLY
+487 EQKMLPFVLY

-558 MQTKMRIIQSLL
+558 MQTKMRIVQSLL
-570 RPYEI
+570 LPYEI

-614 KIIKKPQGLSPKILL
+614 ENHRKAAESQSKDSSP
-629 QMTECKRGA
+629 
-638 VGKCNFSSRQPLL
+638 ND
-651 HYLLMHHSE
+651 
-660 HQRSSMTFF
+660 
-669 YSHTSVCLP
+669 
-678 GEWPP
+678 

>member
-1 MNKISKFLTLV
+1 MNKICKFLTLI
-12 ILIVV
+12 ILIVA

-45 YEQVS
+45 YEQVN

-63 LADWDEYLQYISD
+63 LSDWDEYLQYISD
-76 SENTETAWHDF
+76 SENTETVWHDF

-106 DFLTASNRKGTADS
+106 DFLTANNRKGTADS
-120 IRNCFQEMYSSGCPT
+120 IRNCFQEMYSFECPT

-147 VVFAIPLSNPFCL
+147 VVFAIPLSHPFCL
-160 DNITYTGVAVSYDVT
+160 NNITYTGVAVSYDVT

-214 QDNLFTFLKSNA
+214 HENLFTFLKDNA
-226 VFSENTNDA
+226 VFSENTYDA

-244 EGRAKFNSQGTSYYM
+244 KGRAKFNSQGTSYYM

-295 TVLAACLLL
+295 TVLATCLLL

-345 VDRYI
+345 VDRYT
-350 VVDLLKNR
+350 VVDLLKDR
-358 YEYHEYSSNSLYPE
+358 YEYHEYSSNNLYPE
-372 TGSYQNLLDTVAR
+372 TGSYQNLLDTAAR

-393 ENIKISHLL
+393 ENIKMSHLL

-427 NIYKLMNVVAVEW
+427 NVYKIMNVVAVEW
-440 DESGIPLKVMMISQ
+440 DEAGIPQKVMMIAQ

-487 EKKKLPFVLY
+487 EQKKLPFVLY

-558 MQTKMRIIQSLL
+558 MQTKMRIVQSLL
-570 RPYEI
+570 LPYEI

-614 KIIKKPQGLSPKILL
+614 ENHRKAAESQSKDPSP
-629 QMTECKRGA
+629 
-638 VGKCNFSSRQPLL
+638 ND
-651 HYLLMHHSE
+651 
-660 HQRSSMTFF
+660 
-669 YSHTSVCLP
+669 
-678 GEWPP
+678 

>member
-1 MNKISKFLTLV
+1 MNKICKFLTLI

-45 YEQVS
+45 YEQVN
-50 RTFTLFTQRNWNV
+50 RTFTLFTRRNWNV
-63 LADWDEYLQYISD
+63 LSYWDEYLQCISD
-76 SENTETAWHDF
+76 SENAETVWHDF

-106 DFLTASNRKGTADS
+106 DFLTANNRKGTADS

-135 ISDYTASSGKHK
+135 ISDYTASSNKHK
-147 VVFAIPLSNPFCL
+147 VVFAIPLSHPFCL
-160 DNITYTGVAVSYDVT
+160 NNITYTGVAVSYDVT

-214 QDNLFTFLKSNA
+214 HENLFTFLKDNA
-226 VFSENTNDA
+226 VFSENTYDA

-244 EGRAKFNSQGTSYYM
+244 KGRAKFNSQGTSYYM

-295 TVLAACLLL
+295 TVLATCLLL

-323 LHQALKAQKEQTDQL
+323 LHQALNAQKEQTDQL

-345 VDRYI
+345 VDRYT
-350 VVDLLKNR
+350 VVDLLKDR

-372 TGSYQNLLDTVAR
+372 TGSYQNLLDTIAR

-402 NKEYLQKVLHKG
+402 NKDYLQKVLHKG

-427 NIYKLMNVVAVEW
+427 NVYKIMNVVAVEW
-440 DESGIPLKVMMISQ
+440 DEAGIPQKVMMIAQ

-487 EKKKLPFVLY
+487 EQKKLPFVLY

-558 MQTKMRIIQSLL
+558 MQTKMRIVQSLL
-570 RPYEI
+570 LPYEI

-614 KIIKKPQGLSPKILL
+614 ENHRKAAESQSKDPSPN
-629 QMTECKRGA
+629 G
-638 VGKCNFSSRQPLL
+638 
-651 HYLLMHHSE
+651 
-660 HQRSSMTFF
+660 
-669 YSHTSVCLP
+669 
-678 GEWPP
+678 

>member
-1 MNKISKFLTLV
+1 MSKICKFLTLI
-12 ILIVV
+12 ILIVA

-45 YEQVS
+45 YEQVN

-63 LADWDEYLQYISD
+63 LSDWDEYLQCISD
-76 SENTETAWHDF
+76 AENTETVWHDF

-106 DFLTASNRKGTADS
+106 DFLTANNRKGTADS
-120 IRNCFQEMYSSGCPT
+120 IRNCFQEMYSSECPT

-147 VVFAIPLSNPFCL
+147 VVFAIPLSHPFCL
-160 DNITYTGVAVSYDVT
+160 NNITYTGVAVSYDVS

-208 SEFLSE
+208 SEFLSGHE
-214 QDNLFTFLKSNA
+214 NLFTFLKDNA
-226 VFSENTNDA
+226 VFSENTYDA

-244 EGRAKFNSQGTSYYM
+244 KGRAKFNSQGTSYYM

-295 TVLAACLLL
+295 TVLATCLLL

-345 VDRYI
+345 VDRYT
-350 VVDLLKNR
+350 VVDLLKDR

-427 NIYKLMNVVAVEW
+427 NVYKIMNVVAVEW
-440 DESGIPLKVMMISQ
+440 DEAGIPQKVMMIAQ

-487 EKKKLPFVLY
+487 EQKKLPFVLY

-558 MQTKMRIIQSLL
+558 MQTKMRIVQSLL
-570 RPYEI
+570 LPYEI

-614 KIIKKPQGLSPKILL
+614 ENHRKAAESQSKDPSP
-629 QMTECKRGA
+629 
-638 VGKCNFSSRQPLL
+638 ND
-651 HYLLMHHSE
+651 
-660 HQRSSMTFF
+660 
-669 YSHTSVCLP
+669 
-678 GEWPP
+678 

>member
-1 MNKISKFLTLV
+1 MSKICKFLTLI

-45 YEQVS
+45 YEQVN

-63 LADWDEYLQYISD
+63 LSDWDEYLQCISD
-76 SENTETAWHDF
+76 AENTETVWHDF

-106 DFLTASNRKGTADS
+106 DFLTANNRKGTADS

-147 VVFAIPLSNPFCL
+147 VVFAIPLSHPFCL
-160 DNITYTGVAVSYDVT
+160 NNITYTGVAVSYDVS

-188 KSSCYLVNAKGHVIL
+188 KSSCYLINAKGHVIL

-214 QDNLFTFLKSNA
+214 HENLFTFLKDNA

-235 VEHDLQKVV
+235 VERDLQKVV
-244 EGRAKFNSQGTSYYM
+244 KGRAKFNSQGISYYM

-295 TVLAACLLL
+295 TVLATCLLL

-345 VDRYI
+345 VDRYT
-350 VVDLLKNR
+350 VVDLLKDR
-358 YEYHEYSSNSLYPE
+358 YEYHEYSSNNLYPE
-372 TGSYQNLLDTVAR
+372 TGSYQNLLDTAAR

-393 ENIKISHLL
+393 KNIKMSHLL

-427 NIYKLMNVVAVEW
+427 NVYKIMNVVAVEW
-440 DESGIPLKVMMISQ
+440 DEAGIPQKVMMISQ

-487 EKKKLPFVLY
+487 EQKKLPFVLY

-533 NDFAFRIGGDEF
+533 NDLAFRIGGDEF

-558 MQTKMRIIQSLL
+558 MQTKMRIVQSLL
-570 RPYEI
+570 LPYEI

-614 KIIKKPQGLSPKILL
+614 ENHRKAAESQSKDPSQ
-629 QMTECKRGA
+629 
-638 VGKCNFSSRQPLL
+638 ND
-651 HYLLMHHSE
+651 
-660 HQRSSMTFF
+660 
-669 YSHTSVCLP
+669 
-678 GEWPP
+678 

>member
-1 MNKISKFLTLV
+1 MNKICKSLTLI
-12 ILIVV
+12 ILIVA

-45 YEQVS
+45 YEQVN

-63 LADWDEYLQYISD
+63 LSDWDEYLQYISD
-76 SENTETAWHDF
+76 SENTETVWHDF

-106 DFLTASNRKGTADS
+106 DFLTANNRKGTADS
-120 IRNCFQEMYSSGCPT
+120 IRNCFQEMYSFECPT

-147 VVFAIPLSNPFCL
+147 VVFAIPLSHPFCL
-160 DNITYTGVAVSYDVT
+160 NNITYTGVAVSYDVT

-188 KSSCYLVNAKGHVIL
+188 KISCYLVNAKGHVIL

-214 QDNLFTFLKSNA
+214 HENLFTFLKDNA
-226 VFSENTNDA
+226 VFSENTYDA

-244 EGRAKFNSQGTSYYM
+244 KGRAKFNSQGTSYYM

-295 TVLAACLLL
+295 TVLATCLLL

-345 VDRYI
+345 VDCYT
-350 VVDLLKNR
+350 VVDLLKDR

-427 NIYKLMNVVAVEW
+427 NVYKIMNVVAVEW
-440 DESGIPLKVMMISQ
+440 DEAGIPQKVMMIAQ

-487 EKKKLPFVLY
+487 EQKKLPFVLY

-545 ALIISAEMEDSLC
+545 ALIISAEMGDSLC
-558 MQTKMRIIQSLL
+558 MQTKMRIVQSLL
-570 RPYEI
+570 LPYEI

-614 KIIKKPQGLSPKILL
+614 KIIGKPQSLSPKILL

-651 HYLLMHHSE
+651 HYLLMHHNE
-660 HQRSSMTFF
+660 HQLSSN
-669 YSHTSVCLP
+669 SLL
-678 GEWPP
+678 

>member
-1 MNKISKFLTLV
+1 MNKISKFLTLI

-160 DNITYTGVAVSYDVT
+160 DNITYTGVAVSYDVA
-175 TVEDMIS
+175 TVEGMIS

-188 KSSCYLVNAKGHVIL
+188 KSSCYLVNAKGHIIL

-226 VFSENTNDA
+226 VFSENTYDA

-244 EGRAKFNSQGTSYYM
+244 KGRAKFNSQGTSYYM

-270 ILGIVQTAAVNSPDE
+270 ILGIVQTAAVNSKDE
-285 KIMHVTIAAI
+285 KIMHVTIATI
-295 TVLAACLLL
+295 TGLAACLLL

-350 VVDLLKNR
+350 VVDLLKDR

-614 KIIKKPQGLSPKILL
+614 KIIRKPQGLSPKILL

-651 HYLLMHHSE
+651 HYLLMHHNV
-660 HQRSSMTFF
+660 HQLSSMMFF

-678 GEWPP
+678 DEWPP

>member
-1 MNKISKFLTLV
+1 MNKICKFLTLI

-45 YEQVS
+45 YEQVN

-63 LADWDEYLQYISD
+63 LSDWDEYLQCISD
-76 SENTETAWHDF
+76 SGNTETVWHDF

-106 DFLTASNRKGTADS
+106 DFLTANNRKGTADS
-120 IRNCFQEMYSSGCPT
+120 IRNCFQEMYSFECPT
-135 ISDYTASSGKHK
+135 ISDYTANSGKHK
-147 VVFAIPLSNPFCL
+147 VVFAIPLSHPFCL
-160 DNITYTGVAVSYDVT
+160 NNITYTGVAVSYDVS

-214 QDNLFTFLKSNA
+214 HENLFTFLKDNA
-226 VFSENTNDA
+226 VFSENTYDA

-244 EGRAKFNSQGTSYYM
+244 KGRAKFNSQGTSYYM

-295 TVLAACLLL
+295 TVLATCLLL

-345 VDRYI
+345 VDRYT
-350 VVDLLKNR
+350 VVDLLKDR
-358 YEYHEYSSNSLYPE
+358 YEYHEYSSNNLYPE
-372 TGSYQNLLDTVAR
+372 TGSYQNLLDTAAR

-393 ENIKISHLL
+393 ENIKMSHLL

-427 NIYKLMNVVAVEW
+427 NVYKIMNVVAVEW
-440 DESGIPLKVMMISQ
+440 DEAGIPQKVMMISQ

-487 EKKKLPFVLY
+487 EQKKLPFVLY

-558 MQTKMRIIQSLL
+558 MQTKMRIVQSLL
-570 RPYEI
+570 LPYEI

-614 KIIKKPQGLSPKILL
+614 ENHRKAAESQSKDSSP
-629 QMTECKRGA
+629 
-638 VGKCNFSSRQPLL
+638 ND
-651 HYLLMHHSE
+651 
-660 HQRSSMTFF
+660 
-669 YSHTSVCLP
+669 
-678 GEWPP
+678 

>member
-1 MNKISKFLTLV
+1 MNKICKFLTLI
-12 ILIVV
+12 ILIVA

-45 YEQVS
+45 YEQVN

-63 LADWDEYLQYISD
+63 LSDWDEYLQYISD
-76 SENTETAWHDF
+76 SENTETVWHDF

-106 DFLTASNRKGTADS
+106 DFLTANNRKGTADS
-120 IRNCFQEMYSSGCPT
+120 IRNCFQEMYSFECPT

-147 VVFAIPLSNPFCL
+147 VVFAIPLSHPFCL
-160 DNITYTGVAVSYDVT
+160 NNITYTGVAVSYDVT

-214 QDNLFTFLKSNA
+214 HENLFTFLKDNA
-226 VFSENTNDA
+226 VFSENTYDA

-244 EGRAKFNSQGTSYYM
+244 KGRAKFNSQGTSYYM

-295 TVLAACLLL
+295 TVLATCLLL

-345 VDRYI
+345 VDRYT
-350 VVDLLKNR
+350 VVDLLKDR

-393 ENIKISHLL
+393 ENIKMSHLL

-427 NIYKLMNVVAVEW
+427 NVYKIMNVVAVEW
-440 DESGIPLKVMMISQ
+440 DEAGIPQKVMMIAQ

-487 EKKKLPFVLY
+487 EQKKLPFVLY

-545 ALIISAEMEDSLC
+545 ALIISAEMGDSLC
-558 MQTKMRIIQSLL
+558 MQTKMRIVQSLL
-570 RPYEI
+570 LPYEI

-614 KIIKKPQGLSPKILL
+614 ENHRKAAESQSKDPSP
-629 QMTECKRGA
+629 
-638 VGKCNFSSRQPLL
+638 ND
-651 HYLLMHHSE
+651 
-660 HQRSSMTFF
+660 
-669 YSHTSVCLP
+669 
-678 GEWPP
+678 

>member
-1 MNKISKFLTLV
+1 MSQQPHHQKEENIMSKICKFLTLI
-12 ILIVV
+12 ILIVA

-45 YEQVS
+45 YEQVN

-63 LADWDEYLQYISD
+63 LSDWDEYLQCISD
-76 SENTETAWHDF
+76 AENTETVWHDF

-106 DFLTASNRKGTADS
+106 DFLTANNRKGTADS
-120 IRNCFQEMYSSGCPT
+120 IQNCFQEMYSSGCPT

-147 VVFAIPLSNPFCL
+147 VVFAIPLSHPFCL
-160 DNITYTGVAVSYDVT
+160 NNITYTGVAVSYDVS

-208 SEFLSE
+208 SEFLSGHE
-214 QDNLFTFLKSNA
+214 NLFTFLKDNA
-226 VFSENTNDA
+226 VFSENTYDA

-244 EGRAKFNSQGTSYYM
+244 KGRAKFNIQGTSYYM

-295 TVLAACLLL
+295 TVLATCLLL

-345 VDRYI
+345 VDRYT
-350 VVDLLKNR
+350 VVDLLKDR
-358 YEYHEYSSNSLYPE
+358 YEYHEYSSNNLYPE
-372 TGSYQNLLDTVAR
+372 TGSYQNLLDTAAR

-393 ENIKISHLL
+393 ENIKMSHLL

-427 NIYKLMNVVAVEW
+427 NIYKIMNVVAVEW
-440 DESGIPLKVMMISQ
+440 DEAGIPQKVMMIAQ

-487 EKKKLPFVLY
+487 EQKKLPFVLY

-545 ALIISAEMEDSLC
+545 ALIISAEMGDSLC
-558 MQTKMRIIQSLL
+558 MQTKMRIVQSLL
-570 RPYEI
+570 LPYEI

-614 KIIKKPQGLSPKILL
+614 ENHRKAAESQSKDPSP
-629 QMTECKRGA
+629 
-638 VGKCNFSSRQPLL
+638 ND
-651 HYLLMHHSE
+651 
-660 HQRSSMTFF
+660 
-669 YSHTSVCLP
+669 
-678 GEWPP
+678 

>member
-1 MNKISKFLTLV
+1 MNKICKFLTLI

-45 YEQVS
+45 YEQVN

-63 LADWDEYLQYISD
+63 LSDWDEYLQCISD
-76 SENTETAWHDF
+76 SENTETVWHDF

-106 DFLTASNRKGTADS
+106 DFLTANNRKGTADS
-120 IRNCFQEMYSSGCPT
+120 IRNCFQEMYSSECPT

-147 VVFAIPLSNPFCL
+147 VVFAIPLSHPFCL
-160 DNITYTGVAVSYDVT
+160 NNITYTGVAVSYDVS

-208 SEFLSE
+208 SEFLSGHE
-214 QDNLFTFLKSNA
+214 NLFTFLKDNA
-226 VFSENTNDA
+226 VFSENTYDA

-244 EGRAKFNSQGTSYYM
+244 KGRAKFNSQGASYYM

-295 TVLAACLLL
+295 TVLATCLLL

-345 VDRYI
+345 VDRYT
-350 VVDLLKNR
+350 VVDLLKDR
-358 YEYHEYSSNSLYPE
+358 YEYHEYSSNNLYPE
-372 TGSYQNLLDTVAR
+372 TGSYQNLLDTAAR

-427 NIYKLMNVVAVEW
+427 NVYKIMNVVAVEW
-440 DESGIPLKVMMISQ
+440 DEAGIPQKVMMISQ

-487 EKKKLPFVLY
+487 EQKKLPFVLY

-519 LKAVAERLLKCIRS
+519 LKAVAERLLKCIRN

-570 RPYEI
+570 LPYEI

-614 KIIKKPQGLSPKILL
+614 ENHRKAAESQSKDPSQ
-629 QMTECKRGA
+629 
-638 VGKCNFSSRQPLL
+638 ND
-651 HYLLMHHSE
+651 
-660 HQRSSMTFF
+660 
-669 YSHTSVCLP
+669 
-678 GEWPP
+678 

>member
-147 VVFAIPLSNPFCL
+147 VVFAIPLSTPFCL
-160 DNITYTGVAVSYDVT
+160 DNITYTGVAVSYDVS

-182 NNVYGD
+182 NNVYGN
-188 KSSCYLVNAKGHVIL
+188 KSSCYLINAKGHVIL

-214 QDNLFTFLKSNA
+214 QENLFTFLKDNA

-270 ILGIVQTAAVNSPDE
+270 ILGIVQTAAVNSQDE
-285 KIMHVTIAAI
+285 KIMHVTIATI
-295 TVLAACLLL
+295 TGLAACLLL

-350 VVDLLKNR
+350 VVDLLKDR

-372 TGSYQNLLDTVAR
+372 TGSYQNLLDTASR
-385 NYIVLSDT
+385 SYIVLSDT

-614 KIIKKPQGLSPKILL
+614 ENHQKAARSQSKDPSP
-629 QMTECKRGA
+629 
-638 VGKCNFSSRQPLL
+638 ND
-651 HYLLMHHSE
+651 
-660 HQRSSMTFF
+660 
-669 YSHTSVCLP
+669 
-678 GEWPP
+678 

>member
-1 MNKISKFLTLV
+1 MNKICKFLTLI

-45 YEQVS
+45 YEQVN
-50 RTFTLFTQRNWNV
+50 RTFTLFTRRNWNV
-63 LADWDEYLQYISD
+63 LSDWDEYLQCISD
-76 SENTETAWHDF
+76 SENTETVWHDF

-106 DFLTASNRKGTADS
+106 DFLTANNRKGTADS

-147 VVFAIPLSNPFCL
+147 VVFAIPLSHPFCL
-160 DNITYTGVAVSYDVT
+160 NNITYTGVAVSYDVT

-214 QDNLFTFLKSNA
+214 HENLFTFLKDNA
-226 VFSENTNDA
+226 VFSENTYDA

-244 EGRAKFNSQGTSYYM
+244 KGRAKFNSQGTSYYM

-295 TVLAACLLL
+295 TVLATCLLL

-345 VDRYI
+345 VDRYT
-350 VVDLLKNR
+350 VVDLLKDR

-372 TGSYQNLLDTVAR
+372 TGSYQNLLDTIAR

-402 NKEYLQKVLHKG
+402 NKDYLQKVLHKG

-427 NIYKLMNVVAVEW
+427 NVYKIMNVVAVEW
-440 DESGIPLKVMMISQ
+440 DEAGIPQKVMMIAQ

-487 EKKKLPFVLY
+487 EQKKLPFVLY

-558 MQTKMRIIQSLL
+558 MQTKMRIVQSLL
-570 RPYEI
+570 LPYEI

-614 KIIKKPQGLSPKILL
+614 ENHRKAAESQSKDPSPN
-629 QMTECKRGA
+629 G
-638 VGKCNFSSRQPLL
+638 
-651 HYLLMHHSE
+651 
-660 HQRSSMTFF
+660 
-669 YSHTSVCLP
+669 
-678 GEWPP
+678 

>member
-1 MNKISKFLTLV
+1 MNKICKFLTLI

-45 YEQVS
+45 YEQVN

-63 LADWDEYLQYISD
+63 LSDWDEYLQCISD
-76 SENTETAWHDF
+76 SENTETVWHDF

-106 DFLTASNRKGTADS
+106 DFLTANNRKGTADS
-120 IRNCFQEMYSSGCPT
+120 IRNCFQEMYSFECPT

-147 VVFAIPLSNPFCL
+147 VVFAIPLSHPFCL
-160 DNITYTGVAVSYDVT
+160 NNITYTGVAVSYDVT

-214 QDNLFTFLKSNA
+214 HENLFTFLKDNA
-226 VFSENTNDA
+226 VFSENTYDA

-244 EGRAKFNSQGTSYYM
+244 KGRAKFNSQGTSYYM

-295 TVLAACLLL
+295 TVLATCLLL

-345 VDRYI
+345 VDRYT
-350 VVDLLKNR
+350 VVDLLKDR

-427 NIYKLMNVVAVEW
+427 NIYKIMNVVAVEW
-440 DESGIPLKVMMISQ
+440 DEAGIPQKVMMIAQ

-487 EKKKLPFVLY
+487 EQKKLPFVLY

-558 MQTKMRIIQSLL
+558 MQTKMRIVQSLL
-570 RPYEI
+570 LPYEI

-614 KIIKKPQGLSPKILL
+614 ENHRKAAESQSKDPSQ
-629 QMTECKRGA
+629 
-638 VGKCNFSSRQPLL
+638 ND
-651 HYLLMHHSE
+651 
-660 HQRSSMTFF
+660 
-669 YSHTSVCLP
+669 
-678 GEWPP
+678 

>member
-1 MNKISKFLTLV
+1 MNKISKFLTLI

-45 YEQVS
+45 YEQVN

-63 LADWDEYLQYISD
+63 LSDWDEYLQCISD
-76 SENTETAWHDF
+76 AENTETVWHDF

-106 DFLTASNRKGTADS
+106 DFLTANNRKGTADS
-120 IRNCFQEMYSSGCPT
+120 IRNCFQEMYSSECPT

-147 VVFAIPLSNPFCL
+147 VVFAIPLSHPFCL

-214 QDNLFTFLKSNA
+214 HENLFTFLKDNA
-226 VFSENTNDA
+226 VFSENTYDA

-244 EGRAKFNSQGTSYYM
+244 KGRAKFNSQGISYYM

-285 KIMHVTIAAI
+285 KIMHVTIVAI
-295 TVLAACLLL
+295 TVLATCLLL

-345 VDRYI
+345 VDRYT
-350 VVDLLKNR
+350 VVDLLKDR
-358 YEYHEYSSNSLYPE
+358 YEYHEYSNSNNLYPE
-372 TGSYQNLLDTVAR
+372 TGSYQNLLDTAAR

-427 NIYKLMNVVAVEW
+427 NIYKIMNVVAVEW
-440 DESGIPLKVMMISQ
+440 DEAGIPQKVMMISQ

-487 EKKKLPFVLY
+487 EQKKLPFVLY

-545 ALIISAEMEDSLC
+545 ALIISAEMDDSLC
-558 MQTKMRIIQSLL
+558 MQTKMRIVQSLL
-570 RPYEI
+570 LPYEI

-614 KIIKKPQGLSPKILL
+614 ENHRKAAESQSKDPSP
-629 QMTECKRGA
+629 
-638 VGKCNFSSRQPLL
+638 ND
-651 HYLLMHHSE
+651 
-660 HQRSSMTFF
+660 
-669 YSHTSVCLP
+669 
-678 GEWPP
+678 

>member
-1 MNKISKFLTLV
+1 MNKICKFLTLI
-12 ILIVV
+12 ILIVA

-45 YEQVS
+45 YEQVN

-63 LADWDEYLQYISD
+63 LSDWDEYLQCISD
-76 SENTETAWHDF
+76 AENTETVWHDF

-106 DFLTASNRKGTADS
+106 DFLTANNRKGTADS
-120 IRNCFQEMYSSGCPT
+120 IRNCFQEMYSSECPT

-147 VVFAIPLSNPFCL
+147 VVFAIPLSHPFCL
-160 DNITYTGVAVSYDVT
+160 NNITYTGVAVSYDVS

-208 SEFLSE
+208 SEFLSGHE
-214 QDNLFTFLKSNA
+214 NLFTFLKDNA
-226 VFSENTNDA
+226 VFSENTYDA

-244 EGRAKFNSQGTSYYM
+244 KGRAKFNSQGTSYYM

-295 TVLAACLLL
+295 TVLATCLLL

-350 VVDLLKNR
+350 VVDLLKDR
-358 YEYHEYSSNSLYPE
+358 YEYHEYSNSNNLYPE
-372 TGSYQNLLDTVAR
+372 TGSYQNLLDTAAR

-427 NIYKLMNVVAVEW
+427 NVYKIMNVVAVEW
-440 DESGIPLKVMMISQ
+440 DEAGIPQKVMMIAQ

-487 EKKKLPFVLY
+487 EQKKLPFVLY

-558 MQTKMRIIQSLL
+558 MQTKMRIVQSLL
-570 RPYEI
+570 LPYEI

-614 KIIKKPQGLSPKILL
+614 ENHRKAAESQSKDPSQ
-629 QMTECKRGA
+629 
-638 VGKCNFSSRQPLL
+638 ND
-651 HYLLMHHSE
+651 
-660 HQRSSMTFF
+660 
-669 YSHTSVCLP
+669 
-678 GEWPP
+678 